1 MLLGLG
7 FLAAVLLMAAS
18 AVKAGDD
25 AWGSRP
31 NNSRLP
37 PEISS

>member
-7 FLAAVLLMAAS
+7 IFAAVLLMAAS
-18 AVKAGDD
+18 AVTAEDD
-25 AWGSRP
+25 VWGSRP